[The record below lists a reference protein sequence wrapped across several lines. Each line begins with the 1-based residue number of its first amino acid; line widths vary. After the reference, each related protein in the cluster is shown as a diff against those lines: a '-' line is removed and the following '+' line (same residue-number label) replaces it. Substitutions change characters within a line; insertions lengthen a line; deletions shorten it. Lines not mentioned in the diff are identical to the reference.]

1 MSLFQGSFGKGII
14 DVWRLGKILLI
25 SSLEIVQELI
35 DTLRDFRIALPEE
48 LILDWQ
54 HLII

>member
-14 DVWRLGKILLI
+14 DAWRLGKILLI